1 MITNHLSTNFPKDVV
16 MRHRSWL
23 SRDEIVVL
31 SLFSSDSQKTSCPKP
46 SHGMTRNT
54 GCEGKGAIKGKKK
67 MRKTGCDCLTC
78 RMSTLRNMQVLV
90 SVFSDSP
97 QVLTFSFIL
106 TQVRTLQCF
115 LKGDLSHGKIQLLL
129 MCCHNICDSLCTE
142 PSSASGHFFVS
153 LYLHCVLSIYL
164 PL

>member
-1 MITNHLSTNFPKDVV
+1 
-16 MRHRSWL
+16 MRL
-23 SRDEIVVL
+23 LFL

-54 GCEGKGAIKGKKK
+54 GCEGKGAITGKKK

-78 RMSTLRNMQVLV
+78 RMSTLRNMQVLM

-142 PSSASGHFFVS
+142 PSSAFGSVSGHFFVS
-153 LYLHCVLSIYL
+153 LFTLCFKYLFTPLIYTFRFFNL
-164 PL
+164 